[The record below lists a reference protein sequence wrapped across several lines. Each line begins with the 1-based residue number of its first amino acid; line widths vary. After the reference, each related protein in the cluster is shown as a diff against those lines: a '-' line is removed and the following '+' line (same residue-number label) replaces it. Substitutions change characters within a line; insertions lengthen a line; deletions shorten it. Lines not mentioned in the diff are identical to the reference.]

1 MSNTWDDVW
10 ASDSDV
16 ETERS
21 PDLLKLRE
29 NHSKRGYLD
38 GIVSSKE
45 EKLQEGFNDGFPT
58 GAKLGKQVGIIMGV
72 LLGLRTRFGDEDE
85 GLSKAYIDA
94 QKELRINKVLSKS
107 IFDPNF
113 DLQEKHPLITKWTD
127 IVNTYCEKYH
137 VPSIQ

>member
-21 PDLLKLRE
+21 PDLVKLRE

-58 GAKLGKQVGIIMGV
+58 GAKLG
-72 LLGLRTRFGDEDE
+72 
-85 GLSKAYIDA
+85 
-94 QKELRINKVLSKS
+94 NKLA
-107 IFDPNF
+107 
-113 DLQEKHPLITKWTD
+113 
-127 IVNTYCEKYH
+127 
-137 VPSIQ
+137 